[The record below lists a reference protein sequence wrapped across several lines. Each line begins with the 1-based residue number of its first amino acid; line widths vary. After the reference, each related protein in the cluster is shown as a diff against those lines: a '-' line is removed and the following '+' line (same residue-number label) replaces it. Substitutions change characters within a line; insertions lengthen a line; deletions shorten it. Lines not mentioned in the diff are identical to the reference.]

1 MKNLIYRRQF
11 LLTSRKV
18 QFEIPWQANKLK
30 FQPSYTIYSHPD
42 LEYTH
47 VSKSEFELHLLGFVL
62 DPHHPH
68 YSNQDNLNSLSNAES
83 FDALTAL
90 TDTLVGRFVI
100 IYSTQ
105 GTVNVFHD
113 ATGFREVYY
122 YQNEMEFA
130 CGSSSDIIAQY
141 LEVERDDEKEINQ
154 FFNSPQLNNAERK
167 WIGVR
172 TIFKGIEKL
181 LPNHYVNFPSNKS
194 FRYWPRDE
202 RPVVDLK
209 KAAEYAAEILK
220 GTYESALKRYKLHQ
234 TITSGWDTRLL
245 LAACRN
251 HINKLQFYFLRGF
264 KADKGLIESG
274 DYLITKQISDRCN
287 LPTQFMVVEDIALD
301 PEFERIYYAN
311 NILARPKLLKLY
323 YAAYENKFDDVLTVS
338 GTLGNSLLRLQGGLN
353 HQTEDPQIMAGKLKY
368 ENFPYVVDSIAE
380 WIKASRQVKT
390 LNYNLMDMFYW
401 EHYLGNWG
409 ALSGAEQDIVR
420 DELRPFNNRELIST
434 LGCVH
439 DRYRYRDYPQ
449 NYEETIKILWPELL
463 RFRNDIE
470 YYKIKKALRAL
481 NLEQVADKVYQRMKA

>member
-11 LLTSRKV
+11 LLTTQKI
-18 QFEIPWQANKLK
+18 QFEIPWKENKLK
-30 FQPSYTIYSHPD
+30 YQSSYTIYSHPD

-47 VSKSEFELHLLGFVL
+47 VSKNEFELHLLGFVL

-68 YSNQDNLNSLSNAES
+68 YTNQDILNNLSKAVS
-83 FDALTAL
+83 FDALTAA
-90 TDTLVGRFVI
+90 TDTLTGRFVI
-100 IYSTQ
+100 IYSTRD
-105 GTVNVFHD
+105 TVNIFHD

-122 YQNEMEFA
+122 YQRGNEFA
-130 CGSSSDIIAQY
+130 CGSSPDIIAHY
-141 LEVERDDEKEINQ
+141 LKVERDDEKEINQ

-172 TIFKGIEKL
+172 TIFKGIKKL

-194 FRYWPRDE
+194 FRYWPREE

-209 KAAEYAAEILK
+209 KAAEYSAEILK
-220 GTYESALKRYKLHQ
+220 GTYASALNRYKLHQ

-245 LAACRN
+245 LAACKN
-251 HINKLQFYFLRGF
+251 HISNLQFYFLRGF
-264 KADKGLIESG
+264 KADKGLVESG
-274 DYLITKQISDRCN
+274 DYLITKKISDKYN
-287 LPTQFMVVEDIALD
+287 LPTQFIVMEDITVD
-301 PEFERIYYAN
+301 PEFERIYYSN

-323 YAAYENKFDDVLTVS
+323 YAAYQEKLDDVITVS

-353 HQTEDPQIMAGKLKY
+353 NHTEEPEIIAHKLKY
-368 ENFPYVVDSIAE
+368 EKFPFVVDSIAG
-380 WIKASRQVKT
+380 WIEASRSVKT
-390 LNYNLMDMFYW
+390 LKYNLMDMFYW

-439 DRYRYRDYPQ
+439 DKYRYRDYPE
-449 NYEETIKILWPELL
+449 NYVKTIKLLWPELL
-463 RFRNDIE
+463 NFSNDIE
-470 YYKIKKALRAL
+470 YYKIKKALRAI
-481 NLEQVADKVYQRMKA
+481 NLEQLADKVYQRIKA